1 MDKKGITIT
10 SAFQNTVHFNDIE
23 IFSRNNESKCAVTER
38 FTKTL
43 KIKIPKNF
51 RAKNVGIFNLDK
63 ISS

>member
-1 MDKKGITIT
+1 MKLWL
-10 SAFQNTVHFNDIE
+10 QHNDIE

>member
-1 MDKKGITIT
+1 MKLWL
-10 SAFQNTVHFNDIE
+10 QHNDIE
-23 IFSRNNESKCAVTER
+23 IFSRNNESRYAVTER

-51 RAKNVGIFNLDK
+51 TAKNVGIFNLDK